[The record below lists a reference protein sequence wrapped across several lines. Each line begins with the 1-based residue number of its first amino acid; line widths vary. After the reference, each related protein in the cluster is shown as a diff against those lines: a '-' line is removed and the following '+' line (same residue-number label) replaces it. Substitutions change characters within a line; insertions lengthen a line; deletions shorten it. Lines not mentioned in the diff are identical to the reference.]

1 MDFNE
6 IINSYLEEGYTEE
19 QIREAF
25 SNNLESA
32 TSKNWYADTKFNGDA
47 IYSLKCYI
55 AKIYQEAKAKD
66 TKIEFSEKDLNDFTD
81 LADEAVRSTLLTYH
95 RLSNSDL
102 ATSLRELENLLFH

>member
-32 TSKNWYADTKFNGDA
+32 TSKNWYADTTLPYTA
-47 IYSLKCYI
+47 IEYLKNYI
-55 AKIYQEAKAKD
+55 AKIYQEAK
-66 TKIEFSEKDLNDFTD
+66 TIEFSEKDLNDFTD

-95 RLSNSDL
+95 KLSNSDL